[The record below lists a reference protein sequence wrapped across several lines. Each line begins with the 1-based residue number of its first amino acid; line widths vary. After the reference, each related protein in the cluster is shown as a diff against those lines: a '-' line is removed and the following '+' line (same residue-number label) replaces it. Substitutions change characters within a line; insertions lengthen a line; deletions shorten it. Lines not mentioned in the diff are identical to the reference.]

1 MSAVVTIPERP
12 APSAPRAYRFPAFE
26 QRTLSNGMRL
36 VVAPVHK
43 LPVATILLVVDA
55 GAVTEA
61 AGQEGVANLT
71 ARALLEGTAHR
82 SGIELAERFELLG
95 ATVESGAD
103 WDSTTL
109 GMNVLSDRL
118 PQAFELFAEVLREP
132 GFPER
137 EIARLRAERLAEIL
151 QLRAEPRG
159 LADEM
164 FDALLYDAGSRY
176 AQPEHGS
183 EKSVEALTVDR
194 VQAFHALRYQPGA
207 MTLIVAG
214 DVGVDAAMRLAED
227 ALGDWT
233 RGSPP
238 SVRTD
243 DRPRSTKRQV
253 HIVRKVDAPQS
264 ELRIG
269 HVGLPRAHPDYFPAL
284 VMNSVLGGL
293 FSSRI
298 NLNLREVH
306 AYTYGAFS
314 AFDWR
319 RGAGP
324 FVVSSAVKSDV
335 TVAATREVLTEIER
349 MRESEITPDELSL
362 ATSYLDGV
370 FPIRY
375 ETASA
380 IARAL
385 GGMIVYGL
393 PQAYFDT
400 YRQNIRAVSL
410 ADVHRV
416 AREHLQ
422 PDRLQIVV
430 VGDPNVVR
438 KPLEDAALG
447 DVAIHEG

>member
-1 MSAVVTIPERP
+1 MTGVVTVPERP
-12 APSAPRAYRFPAFE
+12 TPSAPRAYRFPVFE
-26 QRTLSNGMRL
+26 RRTLSNGMHL
-36 VVAPVHK
+36 VVASVHK

-55 GAVTEA
+55 GAVTEPP
-61 AGQEGVANLT
+61 GQEGVANLT
-71 ARALLEGTAHR
+71 ARALLEGTARR

-103 WDSTTL
+103 WDSTTVA
-109 GMNVLSDRL
+109 MNVLSNRL

-164 FDALLYDAGSRY
+164 FDAFVYDESSRY
-176 AQPEHGS
+176 SRPEHGS
-183 EKSVEALTVDR
+183 EKSVEALSVER
-194 VQAFHALRYQPGA
+194 VQTFHALRYQPGA

-214 DVGVDAAMRLAED
+214 DVTVDVAARLAED

-233 RGSPP
+233 RGAPP
-238 SVRTD
+238 PTRTD
-243 DRPRSTKRQV
+243 DRPRSTTRRV
-253 HIVRKVDAPQS
+253 HIVGKADAPQS
-264 ELRIG
+264 ELRVG

-314 AFDWR
+314 SFDWR

-324 FVVSSAVKSDV
+324 FVVSTAVKSDV
-335 TVAATREVLTEIER
+335 TVPATREVLSEIER
-349 MRESEITPDELSL
+349 MRDSEITPDELSL

-385 GGMIVYGL
+385 GGMVVYGL
-393 PQAYFDT
+393 PEAYFDT
-400 YRQNIRAVSL
+400 YRQNIRAVTR

-416 AREHLQ
+416 AREHLL

-438 KPLEDAALG
+438 KPLEEAALG
-447 DVAIHEG
+447 DVALHEG